1 MEKTISKGM
10 VKMSIG
16 NAMNLKDIYLFE
28 SLNRSNITRLEE
40 ISSVKK
46 YKKDQFLFFEGD
58 RAESLFILIDG
69 IVKIYKSD
77 TKGNEVVLNH
87 FYPIALIAELANLE
101 HIGYPASAV
110 FETEG
115 KVLAIDYNLF
125 ETEFLKNPDISF
137 LIIKSLTK
145 KLKALDKIISQ
156 NLTMDSASKVA
167 RFIFENE
174 DHFMELKHNKIASI
188 LNITPETMSR
198 VMRKLK
204 ESKAVGRRDS
214 KNRVIDR
221 EVLKKFFE

>member
-1 MEKTISKGM
+1 
-10 VKMSIG
+10 MSTG
-16 NAMNLKDIYLFE
+16 NAVNLKSIYLFKN
-28 SLNRSNITRLEE
+28 LNRSNITRLEQ
-40 ISSVKK
+40 ISTVKG
-46 YKKDQFLFFEGD
+46 YKKEQFLFFEGD

-87 FYPIALIAELANLE
+87 FRPIALIAELANLE
-101 HIGYPASAV
+101 HIDYPASAV

-125 ETEFLKNPDISF
+125 EAEFLRNPDISF
-137 LIIKSLTK
+137 LIIKSLTR
-145 KLKALDKIISQ
+145 KLRTLDKIISQ
-156 NLTMDSASKVA
+156 NLTMDSTSKVA
-167 RFIFENE
+167 KFIYENE

-198 VMRKLK
+198 VMRRLK

-221 EVLKKFFE
+221 EVLKEFFA